1 MEATAAPAPHD
12 RTRYEG
18 KNLLR
23 LLLALGGPAFVL
35 FLRIVLA
42 IAAGRS
48 AITAS
53 ELAWLNRASLV
64 ILAAFFV
71 LELFCARYVQGL
83 LRPARTR
90 FIDAVQFI
98 GVLVLCLFFSVC
110 GAVACEAFGYAVFLR
125 VGQR

>member
-1 MEATAAPAPHD
+1 MEATAAPTPHD

-23 LLLALGGPAFVL
+23 LLLALGVPAFVL

-42 IAAGRS
+42 IALSRS
-48 AITAS
+48 AVTAS
-53 ELAWLNRASLV
+53 QVAWLNRASYA

-71 LELFCARYVQGL
+71 LELFCARYVQRL

-90 FIDAVQFI
+90 LVEAVQYVA
-98 GVLVLCLFFSVC
+98 VLLLCLFISIC

-125 VGQR
+125 VGQG